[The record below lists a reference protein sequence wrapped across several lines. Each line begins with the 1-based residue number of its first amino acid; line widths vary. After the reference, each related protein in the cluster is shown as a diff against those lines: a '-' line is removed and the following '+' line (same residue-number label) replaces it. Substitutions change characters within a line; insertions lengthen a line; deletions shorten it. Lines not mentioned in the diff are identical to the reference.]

1 MSEQDRRDWLR
12 AALGSGIGLL
22 PLAAAATTTAQ
33 AGAQPAARPQ
43 RLGLVLGAGTARG
56 LAHIGVLKSLA
67 QAGIQPDVVVGCSAG
82 ALIGAFYAA
91 GVSPWQIEEVALRT
105 KEAEIVDLIGASNRR
120 GLLNGETL
128 ARFVNDAL
136 RGAQIE
142 GLRLRYAAVATDLRS
157 GDIAVFRQGPVSD
170 AVRASCS
177 MPGVFVPNEYGGRE
191 LVDGGLVAP
200 VPVKVARQMGAD
212 TVIAVDVGTRPN
224 RNVLPGLYEVLLQS
238 FEIMGRALANHE
250 VALADFAVRPDTSL
264 YASSDFSVRREMIQV
279 GYETM
284 QRQLPA
290 LRKLLEGGVRVR
302 RG

>member
-1 MSEQDRRDWLR
+1 V
-12 AALGSGIGLL
+12 
-22 PLAAAATTTAQ
+22 
-33 AGAQPAARPQ
+33 
-43 RLGLVLGAGTARG
+43 GLVLGAGTARG
-56 LAHIGVLKSLA
+56 LAHIGVLKSLV

-105 KEAEIVDLIGASNRR
+105 KEAEIVDLIGASSRR
-120 GLLNGETL
+120 GLLNGQTL

-142 GLRLRYAAVATDLRS
+142 KLRLRYAAVATDLRS
-157 GDIAVFRQGPVSD
+157 GEIVVFRQGPVAD

-177 MPGVFVPNEYGGRE
+177 MPGVFIPEEYAGRE

-200 VPVKVARQMGAD
+200 VPVKVARQMGVD

-224 RNVLPGLYEVLLQS
+224 RNTLPGLYEVLLQS

-250 VALADFAVRPDTSL
+250 VALADFAVRPDTSQ
-264 YASSDFSVRREMIQV
+264 YASSDFSARREMIQV

-290 LRKLLEGGVRVR
+290 LRGLLDSAGRAR
-302 RG
+302 RN